1 MLWLCLIESMPN
13 QKRNTSAEYT
23 TRRLFT
29 GLDCN
34 KFYYIRFY
42 NNSSTPSFYSFQ
54 TFYKHPLAR
63 EAF

>member
-42 NNSSTPSFYSFQ
+42 NNSSTSPAISMDISVTILVDDSYN
-54 TFYKHPLAR
+54 
-63 EAF
+63 

>member
-34 KFYYIRFY
+34 KFYYICHLEY
-42 NNSSTPSFYSFQ
+42 CILFQ
-54 TFYKHPLAR
+54 SKRLR
-63 EAF
+63 GKKRC